1 MYLSDF
7 DPALKQGAIVDA
19 QIESPEDVG
28 NVTGKGFT
36 ATDGGTVT
44 QGTSITTGV
53 TLNTTTGQITTV
65 STTLAAAGEAAFV
78 VTNSV
83 VAATSVVVA
92 SLASTSSAGTPFVGV
107 SAIAAGSF
115 TILIT
120 NLHASAAL
128 DNTLTINFMVFG
140 GSSS

>member
-19 QIESPEDVG
+19 QIESPEAVG

-44 QGTSITTGV
+44 QASSITTGV